1 MLAAGR
7 RSLAGSPDNLNTLL
21 SLSSAIAKRAGNRPD
36 RNRLLSEAKSDAD
49 RVLARLDTIHISHKQ
64 LGPDS
69 VRQLASDQ
77 LKRLKCS
84 AASSR

>member
-1 MLAAGR
+1 M
-7 RSLAGSPDNLNTLL
+7 S
-21 SLSSAIAKRAGNRPD
+21 SLSSAIAKRASNRPD
-36 RNRLLSEAKSDAD
+36 YNRLLCEAKSYAD

-69 VRQLASDQ
+69 VRRLASAQ
-77 LKRLKCS
+77 LKRS